1 MMGKYTRRRRTPPE
15 WVTSQEEVPRMTY
28 DSQGN
33 KSGCIEAETP
43 ALVLLR
49 DGNVIDTAHQFV
61 NTDGQLCVYLTA
73 RETEVDAKIN
83 LDDVVAVVKSDEGAR
98 ALNIDVESDSEE
110 LVADGGWDYVNGGE
124 E

>member
-1 MMGKYTRRRRTPPE
+1 
-15 WVTSQEEVPRMTY
+15 MTY

-49 DGNVIDTAHQFV
+49 SGNVIDTAHQYT

-73 RETEVDAKIN
+73 REGGIDAKIN
-83 LDDVVAVVKSDEGAR
+83 LDDVVAVIKSDEEAR
-98 ALNIDVESDSEE
+98 ALNVDVGSGSEE
-110 LVADGGWDYVNGGE
+110 LVADGGWNDGHDTVNWGE
-124 E
+124 DSW